1 MASTTEEGLTIPRY
15 VLLALLASFVIM
27 AIFALI
33 ASGNP
38 DGLERMFEAVG
49 VEGLEG
55 GILAIEMGEGLGAD
69 LFAMFIGM
77 VTVFAIIIIIMSVV
91 RYLKRR

>member
-15 VLLALLASFVIM
+15 VLLALFVSFVIM

-33 ASGNP
+33 ASENP

-49 VEGLEG
+49 VQGAEG
-55 GILAIEMGEGLGAD
+55 GILAIEMGEGLAAD

-77 VTVFAIIIIIMSVV
+77 VTVFAIIIIVMSVV

>member
-1 MASTTEEGLTIPRY
+1 MVRTTEEGLTIPRY
-15 VLLALLASFVIM
+15 VLLSLLASFIIM
-27 AIFALI
+27 SVFALI

-49 VEGLEG
+49 VEGAEG
-55 GILAIEMGEGLGAD
+55 GLLAIEMGEGLGAD

-77 VTVFAIIIIIMSVV
+77 MTVFAIIIIVMSVI